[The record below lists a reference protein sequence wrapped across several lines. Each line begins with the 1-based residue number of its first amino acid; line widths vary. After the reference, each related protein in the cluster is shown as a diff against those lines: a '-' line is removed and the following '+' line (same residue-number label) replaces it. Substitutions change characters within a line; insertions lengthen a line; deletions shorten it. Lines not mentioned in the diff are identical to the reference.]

1 MIARLLKQ
9 SLIGFGAL
17 GVLLFV
23 PTGTLYWPAAWVLL
37 VTMTILGFGSGLW
50 LAKTDPELLAE
61 RMSPMMQADQPKA
74 DKIFVMAFAAT
85 ALIWFVVMGLDRR
98 FQASHVPPPLQA
110 IGLLMLVSSI
120 GAMMWVMRKNS
131 FAVPVVKVQTERGQ
145 HVIDTGPYAYVRH
158 PMYSAVV
165 VLFVGVPLE
174 LGSWWGVAIAPLF
187 VVLFAI
193 RAVIEERALEAGLPG
208 YANYITRGCAIG
220 CCPACGNLAQ
230 PFPTIAV
237 TSTIIP

>member
-50 LAKTDPELLAE
+50 LARTDPELLAE

-120 GAMMWVMRKNS
+120 GAMMWVMRKKFVRS
-131 FAVPVVKVQTERGQ
+131 PGGQ
-145 HVIDTGPYAYVRH
+145 GADRAR
-158 PMYSAVV
+158 SACDRYR
-165 VLFVGVPLE
+165 PLR
-174 LGSWWGVAIAPLF
+174 L
-187 VVLFAI
+187 
-193 RAVIEERALEAGLPG
+193 
-208 YANYITRGCAIG
+208 
-220 CCPACGNLAQ
+220 CPT
-230 PFPTIAV
+230 PDV
-237 TSTIIP
+237 

>member
-9 SLIGFGAL
+9 SLIGLGAL

-23 PTGTLYWPAAWVLL
+23 PAGTLYWPAAWLLL
-37 VTMTILGFGSGLW
+37 VTMTILGFSSGLW

-61 RMSPMMQADQPKA
+61 RMSQMMQADQLKA

-98 FQASHVPPPLQA
+98 FQASHVPPALQA

-165 VLFVGVPLE
+165 VLFVSVPIE
-174 LGSWWGVAIAPLF
+174 LGSWWGVAMAPPF

-208 YANYITRGCAIG
+208 YANYIARVRYRLLPG
-220 CCPACGNLAQ
+220 LW
-230 PFPTIAV
+230 
-237 TSTIIP
+237 